1 MRSSMIRSAS
11 RPLLAAI
18 VACALAGSVSLA
30 GAEPALAATT
40 PRQQM
45 LSLTNQS
52 RSDHGVRRLKLNTRL
67 SKMAARH
74 SRQMAQESSLFHTG
88 NIPGELRHWHWSV
101 WGENVGMTTD
111 TLPTLEDAFMNSP
124 VHRENI
130 LNKRFTHV
138 GIGVAHVNG
147 AYWVTVTFYG

>member
-1 MRSSMIRSAS
+1 MIRSAS
-11 RPLLAAI
+11 RPLVAAFLS
-18 VACALAGSVSLA
+18 CALAGSLSLV
-30 GAEPALAATT
+30 GAEPALASTT

-52 RSDHGVRRLKLNTRL
+52 RVDHGARRLKLNTRL

-74 SRQMAQESSLFHTG
+74 SRQMAAKSSLFHTE
-88 NIPGELRHWHWSV
+88 NIPRELRHWKWSV

-111 TLPTLEDAFMNSP
+111 SLPALEQAFMNSP
-124 VHRENI
+124 VHRQNI
-130 LNKRFTHV
+130 LNRRFTHV

>member
-1 MRSSMIRSAS
+1 MIRSAS
-11 RPLLAAI
+11 SPLLAAFL
-18 VACALAGSVSLA
+18 AYALAGSVSLV
-30 GAEPALAATT
+30 GAEPALATTT

-45 LSLTNQS
+45 LALTNQS
-52 RSDHGVRRLKLNTRL
+52 RADHHVPRLKLNTRL
-67 SKMAARH
+67 SKMATRH
-74 SRQMAQESSLFHTG
+74 SRQMAQQNTLFHTA

-111 TLPTLEDAFMNSP
+111 TLPTLETAFMNSP

-130 LNKRFTHV
+130 LNRRFTHV
-138 GIGVAHVNG
+138 GIGVAHING

>member
-1 MRSSMIRSAS
+1 MSSAVTRRAS
-11 RPLLAAI
+11 RPLLAAFL
-18 VACALAGSVSLA
+18 ACAVAGSLLLA
-30 GAEPALAATT
+30 GAQPALATTT
-40 PRQQM
+40 PRGQM

-52 RSDHGVRRLKLNTRL
+52 RADHHVPRLKLNTRL
-67 SKMAARH
+67 SKMATRH
-74 SRQMAQESSLFHTG
+74 SRQMAQQNTLFHTA
-88 NIPGELRHWHWSV
+88 NIPAELRHWHWSV

-138 GIGVAHVNG
+138 GIGVAHING